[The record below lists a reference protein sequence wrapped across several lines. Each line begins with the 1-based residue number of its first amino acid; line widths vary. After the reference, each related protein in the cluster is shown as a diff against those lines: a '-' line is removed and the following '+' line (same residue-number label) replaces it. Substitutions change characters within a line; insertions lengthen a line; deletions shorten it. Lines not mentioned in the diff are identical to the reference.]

1 MDIKLNLT
9 LDEINYILNVLSSR
23 PYIEVAEL
31 ITKIQTEG
39 ERQIA
44 QSNYVAETPD
54 SAEVTE

>member
-9 LDEINYILNVLSSR
+9 LDEINYILNALSSR
-23 PYIEVAEL
+23 PYIEVVEL
-31 ITKIQTEG
+31 IEKIKTEG

-54 SAEVTE
+54 NVEVM

>member
-9 LDEINYILNVLSSR
+9 LDEINYILNALSSR

-31 ITKIQTEG
+31 IAKIQTEG

-54 SAEVTE
+54 GVEV

>member
-9 LDEINYILNVLSSR
+9 LDEINYILNALSSR

-31 ITKIQTEG
+31 IAKIQTEG

-44 QSNYVAETPD
+44 QSNYVAETPN
-54 SAEVTE
+54 SVEVTE

>member
-9 LDEINYILNVLSSR
+9 LDEINYILNALSSR

-31 ITKIQTEG
+31 IAKIQTEG

-54 SAEVTE
+54 NVEGTE